1 MHAVGRRGRGRRAAE
16 NMLHHGERRAAEPC
30 GRGILDL
37 GLLSPQL
44 LSLIKDSC
52 TTCPTEV
59 RAHALVRS
67 QLFLLFFSPFFF
79 FASARHHA
87 SSCGLIRHVTAT
99 TFDQLFFVFLSAA
112 GRVRPHRG
120 GAGAARRRGVPDHHG
135 MYTVG
140 IDTPR
145 CPGRCPGRCHAT
157 CLTPAV
163 ETTHAGHTGHVAP
176 HAYSPTAMVNSR
188 GVMVQLGWTAPS
200 DQPPHRSPPTADKNR
215 PHTKSQNPTHIRK
228 GNRRATAV

>member
-1 MHAVGRRGRGRRAAE
+1 MHNLPNGGACTRA
-16 NMLHHGERRAAEPC
+16 RPFP
-30 GRGILDL
+30 DF
-37 GLLSPQL
+37 S
-44 LSLIKDSC
+44 
-52 TTCPTEV
+52 
-59 RAHALVRS
+59 
-67 QLFLLFFSPFFF
+67 LFFFPSFFSHPLVTMRHLAVSYAILPPQPLIIFFF
-79 FASARHHA
+79 FW
-87 SSCGLIRHVTAT
+87 
-99 TFDQLFFVFLSAA
+99 SAA